1 METMRVEE
9 SAIWCA
15 GVARTSQTNAIDSL
29 TSGRLNGGRH
39 NSNKGNFDMKFGLAP
54 TTVLIAAL
62 SATTVSAETLRLL
75 TWGGYAPDDVIA
87 LFEAETG
94 HTVEVTTS
102 NNEEMI
108 AKLRATNG
116 GGFDLAQPSQDRIAS
131 AQEEFG
137 IYKPIDMARVDAA
150 QFIPS
155 MLAATATN
163 TTFEG
168 EVFGLPHVWGT
179 SGLVVNTAEAGQVT
193 DYTDLCD
200 DSVAGSVSYRLK
212 RPTLIGFAYSM
223 GLDPFAAYAD
233 PEAYQGI
240 LDQVEEM
247 LIACKPNVKTY
258 WDGGDEIKNLL
269 RSGEVVAAMAWDTG
283 GWQLNEDNADIT
295 FVAPESGALGWID
308 TFVLPARGRAD
319 DAAYDWINF
328 VMRPDIAAMITNTAG
343 NFTAAAGGD
352 AGVTAD
358 LQARYQAS
366 FDQAAIDNIKW
377 YPPVPAG
384 LEAMEGAT
392 LDRINAAN

>member
-1 METMRVEE
+1 MK
-9 SAIWCA
+9 
-15 GVARTSQTNAIDSL
+15 TSIVSTIA
-29 TSGRLNGGRH
+29 
-39 NSNKGNFDMKFGLAP
+39 
-54 TTVLIAAL
+54 VIAAFT
-62 SATTVSAETLRLL
+62 AQGAYAETLRLL
-75 TWGGYAPDDVIA
+75 TWGGYAPDEVIA

-116 GGFDLAQPSQDRIAS
+116 GGFDLAQPSQDRITS

-137 IYKPIDMARVDAA
+137 IYKPIDMSKVTSD

-163 TTFEG
+163 TTYEG

-179 SGLVVNTAEAGQVT
+179 SGLVVNTAMAGDVT
-193 DYTDLCD
+193 DYVNLCD
-200 DSVAGSVSYRLK
+200 ASVAGKVSYRLK

-223 GLDPFAAYAD
+223 GLDPFAAYGD
-233 PEAYQGI
+233 TDAYQAI
-240 LDQVEEM
+240 LDQVEAK
-247 LIACKPNVKTY
+247 LIECKANVKTY

-269 RSGEVVAAMAWDTG
+269 RSGEVVASMAWDTG
-283 GWQLNEDNADIT
+283 GWQLNADNPDIT
-295 FVAPESGALGWID
+295 FVAPKAGALGWID

-343 NFTAAAGGD
+343 NFTAAVDGD
-352 AGVTAD
+352 AGVSAELKT
-358 LQARYQAS
+358 RYQNS
-366 FDQAAIDNIKW
+366 FNQAAIDNIKW

-384 LEAMEGAT
+384 LEALEGST
-392 LDRINAAN
+392 LDRINAAK

>member
-1 METMRVEE
+1 
-9 SAIWCA
+9 
-15 GVARTSQTNAIDSL
+15 
-29 TSGRLNGGRH
+29 
-39 NSNKGNFDMKFGLAP
+39 MKFGLVS
-54 TTVLIAAL
+54 TTALIVALAA
-62 SATTVSAETLRLL
+62 SSVSAETLRLL
-75 TWGGYAPDDVIA
+75 TWGGYAPEDVIE

-94 HTVEVTTS
+94 HSVEVTTS

-137 IYKPIDMARVDAA
+137 IYKPIDMSRVDAA

-155 MLAATATN
+155 MLSATAAN
-163 TTFEG
+163 TTFDG

-179 SGLVVNTAEAGQVT
+179 SGLVVNTAQAGQVV

-200 DSVAGSVSYRLK
+200 ASVAGNVSYRLK
-212 RPTLIGFAYSM
+212 RPTLIGFAYAM
-223 GLDPFAAYAD
+223 GLDPFAAYSDLA
-233 PEAYQGI
+233 AYQGI
-240 LDQVEEM
+240 LDQVEET
-247 LIACKPNVKTY
+247 LVACKPNVKTY

-283 GWQLNEDNADIT
+283 GWQLNADNADIT
-295 FVAPESGALGWID
+295 FVAPASGALGWID
-308 TFVLPARGRAD
+308 TFVLPSRGRAD

-343 NFTAAAGGD
+343 NFTAAVDGD
-352 AGVTAD
+352 AGVSAD
-358 LQARYQAS
+358 LKARYQVS

-384 LEAMEGAT
+384 LEALEGAV

>member
-1 METMRVEE
+1 MLHPRLPLKL
-9 SAIWCA
+9 CA
-15 GVARTSQTNAIDSL
+15 
-29 TSGRLNGGRH
+29 
-39 NSNKGNFDMKFGLAP
+39 FF
-54 TTVLIAAL
+54 
-62 SATTVSAETLRLL
+62 
-75 TWGGYAPDDVIA
+75 TWGGYAPEDVIE

-137 IYKPIDMARVDAA
+137 IYKPIDMSRVDGA

-155 MLAATATN
+155 MLSATATN
-163 TTFEG
+163 TTFAG

-179 SGLVVNTAEAGQVT
+179 SGLVVNTAEASQVV
-193 DYTDLCD
+193 DYADLCD
-200 DSVAGSVSYRLK
+200 ASVAGDVSYRLK
-212 RPTLIGFAYSM
+212 RPTLIGFAYAM
-223 GLDPFAAYAD
+223 GLDPFAAYSD
-233 PEAYQGI
+233 LDAYQGI
-240 LDQVEEM
+240 LDQVEET
-247 LIACKPNVKTY
+247 LVACKPNVKTY
-258 WDGGDEIKNLL
+258 WDGGDEIQNLL

-283 GWQLNEDNADIT
+283 GWQLNADNADIT
-295 FVAPESGALGWID
+295 FVAPASGALGWID
-308 TFVLPARGRAD
+308 TFVLPSRGRAD

-328 VMRPDIAAMITNTAG
+328 VMRPDIAAMITNAAG
-343 NFTAAAGGD
+343 NFTAAVDGD
-352 AGVTAD
+352 AGVSAD
-358 LQARYQAS
+358 LKARYQAS